1 MLFLATAVLMLVYG
15 GLALAH
21 MNELLLLQ
29 GLIGGVQLLTILEA
43 VTWFGFLM
51 DINKT
56 GEPICCPIASAA
68 MFAIACTVIKRLVSR
83 VLILIV
89 SIGYGVVR
97 QVITRNEL
105 IGVLALSAVYF
116 ILGFLVEIA
125 EGNSMGEDGYAV
137 LWTMG
142 LFICE
147 MCFIYWVMT
156 GLKKT
161 MEGLA
166 QNTNSLK
173 FQMYQNM
180 SKTLTIFLVLWAVY
194 YLIVLVL
201 TWVIDMNAI
210 ETALIGSLWPV
221 LYFAFLVVI
230 SVIWRPSTESH
241 MLAMSFELSSDEIS
255 PDVELDNMNDTAD
268 DLESVDLG
276 ENNKSDA
283 AMVSIDLSDN
293 NNNTTPPAEALAVV
307 EETLDEV
314 NATKEKERSQM

>member
-1 MLFLATAVLMLVYG
+1 
-15 GLALAH
+15 
-21 MNELLLLQ
+21 
-29 GLIGGVQLLTILEA
+29 
-43 VTWFGFLM
+43 
-51 DINKT
+51 
-56 GEPICCPIASAA
+56 

-166 QNTNSLK
+166 QNTNSLVSIETTNFCVFTLCFVWQK